1 MPDEKPIHWIGSSH
15 SDLVEFPERA
25 RKAAGYDLGRV
36 QNSLMPLDWKPMESV
51 GQGTQEIRITTADG
65 GASIQ
70 HRVPYVARFAEA
82 VYVLHASEKT
92 SQRTSR
98 HDLEV
103 GRARYKQ
110 MLQIR
115 REAEKQRNRE

>member
-1 MPDEKPIHWIGSSH
+1 MP
-15 SDLVEFPERA
+15 
-25 RKAAGYDLGRV
+25 
-36 QNSLMPLDWKPMESV
+36 QDWKPMETI
-51 GQGTQEIRITTADG
+51 GQGVQEIRITTAEG

-70 HRVPYVARFAEA
+70 HRVLYVARFKEA
-82 VYVLHASEKT
+82 VYVLHAFEKT

-110 MLQIR
+110 ILQSR
-115 REAEKQRNRE
+115 REAEKHQDQE